1 MGDGG
6 SGGDPGNRSQDPKNL
21 LGKMLRIDVNTEQPY
36 LIPSDN
42 PWATNTDT
50 LPEIWAFGLRNPWR
64 FSFDRLT
71 GDLWIGDVGQNKWEE
86 INFTKKEHRQLITA
100 GVVMREMM
108 CLTVRAAKM
117 FLFTQDL
124 FFLQKPNPWMFGNRW
139 FCIQRHPRFALS
151 GSIYIYRL
159 LFRKVL
165 GSTTR

>member
-6 SGGDPGNRSQDPKNL
+6 IGGDPGKRSHDPKNL

-86 INFTKKEHRQLITA
+86 INFTKKGTPAINYGWRCYEGNDVFNSQGCKDVSCLFYTSDAADERSSVDLVGRRIIKKKNSRDVVTCRFTRSIT
-100 GVVMREMM
+100 
-108 CLTVRAAKM
+108 
-117 FLFTQDL
+117 
-124 FFLQKPNPWMFGNRW
+124 
-139 FCIQRHPRFALS
+139 
-151 GSIYIYRL
+151 RL
-159 LFRKVL
+159 KDEKE
-165 GSTTR
+165 